1 MKRFFA
7 LMLIVALL
15 MTGTALAA
23 GYHRD
28 ELTFDYDK
36 KAFDIT
42 MDDHTDTEDL
52 VILTGKSK
60 AWGNAYMR
68 IHLRSLDEGE
78 AFPTVADFKDM
89 PEEVTQGEWNGF
101 EDVIMYTVDDDAFTE
116 SYYIAPVTLDDNA
129 PALLTVRIGVD
140 RLDDEET
147 SMKRDDAI
155 SAVADSLIIGAA
167 VQATGSVH
175 IRKGPGLDHD
185 ELGTVQKGTTLKYLD
200 ATETDERGVDWYK
213 VEYEDA
219 EAWVSSKYS
228 KVME

>member
-1 MKRFFA
+1 MKKFFA

-36 KAFDIT
+36 KAFNIT

-60 AWGNAYMR
+60 AWGNAYVR

-78 AFPTVADFKDM
+78 AFPTPADFKDM

-101 EDVIMYTVDDDAFTE
+101 EDVIMYTVDDDTFTE
-116 SYYIAPVTLDDNA
+116 SYYIVPVTLGDGA
-129 PALLTVRIGVD
+129 AALLTVRIGVD
-140 RLDDEET
+140 KLDDEEA
-147 SMKRDDAI
+147 SMKRDDMI
-155 SAVADSLIIGAA
+155 SAVMDTLIVGAA
-167 VQATGSVH
+167 VQSTGSVH
-175 IRKGPGLDHD
+175 IRKGPGLDYE
-185 ELGTVQKGTTLKYLD
+185 ELGAVQKGATLKYLG
-200 ATETDERGVDWYK
+200 ATETDARGVDWYK
-213 VEYEDA
+213 VEYDGA

-228 KVME
+228 GIMK

>member
-60 AWGNAYMR
+60 AWGNAYVR

-101 EDVIMYTVDDDAFTE
+101 EDVIMYTVDDAFTE
-116 SYYIAPVTLDDNA
+116 SYYIVPVTLDDNA

-185 ELGTVQKGTTLKYLD
+185 ELGAIQKGTTLKYLD

-213 VEYEDA
+213 VEYEGA